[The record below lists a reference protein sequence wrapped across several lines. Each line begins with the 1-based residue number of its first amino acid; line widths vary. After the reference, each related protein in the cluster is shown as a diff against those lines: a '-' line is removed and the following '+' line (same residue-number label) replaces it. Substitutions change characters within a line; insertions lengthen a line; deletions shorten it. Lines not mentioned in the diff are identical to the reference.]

1 MRCLGAEAVV
11 VTNASGGLHP
21 DWDVGTICAMH
32 DHLGLPT
39 LGVSAGEGGKE
50 RPWKWLPADSSAI
63 EQSLNPLIGAN
74 FPLGPRF
81 PPTSDAYDPLLR
93 LAFFQAA
100 KSLNLSHLTTSGTYT
115 YVSGPSYESRAECK
129 FLRQAGADCVG
140 MSTVAEVIAARQA
153 GLRVLAISLITN
165 KVVIKDYFDAKEA
178 VEKGQ
183 DIEEVRKIL
192 EDDGREAA
200 SHEEVLQ
207 VGKMRAEDIRKLV
220 EHVICNFEL

>member
-1 MRCLGAEAVV
+1 M
-11 VTNASGGLHP
+11 
-21 DWDVGTICAMH
+21 
-32 DHLGLPT
+32 
-39 LGVSAGEGGKE
+39 
-50 RPWKWLPADSSAI
+50 
-63 EQSLNPLIGAN
+63 NPLIGTS

-100 KSLNLSHLTTSGTYT
+100 KSLNLTHLTQSGTYT

-165 KVVIKDYFDAKEA
+165 KVIIKDYFDAKEA
-178 VEKGQ
+178 AEKGLG
-183 DIEEVRKIL
+183 EEAVRKIL
-192 EDDGREAA
+192 QDDSKEAA
-200 SHEEVLQ
+200 NHEEVLE
-207 VGKMRAEDIRKLV
+207 VGKMRADDIRQLV
-220 EHVICNFEL
+220 EHVICNFSL